1 MAKMSKNN
9 FVSISEQVLGD
20 KRLTI
25 TEKVVAARILGFGE
39 RQYFE
44 TAPKCAEFLGIS
56 EKSVQRARDHMEELG
71 IIKKVE
77 FDGRKNT
84 YEISD
89 KSYIESPKKV
99 EHPQKIFAQKPDQ
112 MSSQHTPNVQSE
124 RSKCPVP
131 TGAYNKTILK
141 LKENDDENYGAPL
154 PAETAGAPDHKY
166 NGGYVDD
173 DHLKFYKYHI
183 FHKGVSF
190 EDWKLAQ

>member
-1 MAKMSKNN
+1 MSKNN

-25 TEKVVAARILGFGE
+25 TDKVVAARILGFGE
-39 RQYFE
+39 KQYFE

-89 KSYIESPKKV
+89 KSYIQHHEKV
-99 EHPQKIFAQKPDQ
+99 EHPQKFFAKKPDQ
-112 MSSQHTPNVQSE
+112 MSSQTRPNVQSDW
-124 RSKCPVP
+124 SKCPVP
-131 TGAYNKTILK
+131 TGAYKKTILK
-141 LKENDDENYGAPL
+141 LKENDDENRGAPL
-154 PAETAGAPDHKY
+154 PAETAGAPDPKY
-166 NGGYVDD
+166 KGGYVDD
-173 DHLKFYKYHI
+173 EHLKYYRFRIHN
-183 FHKGVSF
+183 KGVSF
-190 EDWKLAQ
+190 EDWRLAQ

>member
-1 MAKMSKNN
+1 MSRQHY
-9 FVSISEQVLGD
+9 VAITQQVLADG
-20 KRLTI
+20 RLTL
-25 TEKVVAARILGFGE
+25 TEKVVAARILGFGNK
-39 RQYFE
+39 QYFE
-44 TAPKCAEFLGIS
+44 TAPTCAKFLGIS
-56 EKSVQRARDHMEELG
+56 EKSVQRARARLEELG
-71 IIKKVE
+71 IIKLVS

-84 YEISD
+84 YEIII
-89 KSYIESPKKV
+89 KNFIQIKPKFDS
-99 EHPQKIFAQKPDQ
+99 E
-112 MSSQHTPNVQSE
+112 MSSQRDENVRPDRTQ
-124 RSKCPVP
+124 CPVP

-141 LKENDDENYGAPL
+141 LKENYDENYGAPL